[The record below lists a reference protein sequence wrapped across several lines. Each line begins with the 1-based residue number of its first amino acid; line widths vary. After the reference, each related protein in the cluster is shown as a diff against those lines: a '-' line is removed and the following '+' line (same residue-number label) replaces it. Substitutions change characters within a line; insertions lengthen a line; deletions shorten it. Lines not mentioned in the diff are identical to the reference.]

1 MNRQLSFLVIFLLA
15 ITTLPA
21 RTYIVSVGIAD
32 YPGSRN
38 DLRVSANDAK
48 TISGI
53 FTKNGNATVDCFVNS
68 DVTIKKVCT
77 AMRNTFAK
85 ASPSD
90 AIILYFSGHGV
101 PGGLVCYDG
110 VLYYSSVL
118 SIMRQSKAQQ
128 KMIFVDACLAGKM
141 RNTNKRNTNY
151 LSPL

>member
-48 TISGI
+48 TISDI

-110 VLYYSSVL
+110 VLYYSS
-118 SIMRQSKAQQ
+118 
-128 KMIFVDACLAGKM
+128 
-141 RNTNKRNTNY
+141 Y
-151 LSPL
+151 

>member
-32 YPGSRN
+32 YPGRQN

-68 DVTIKKVCT
+68 DV
-77 AMRNTFAK
+77 
-85 ASPSD
+85 
-90 AIILYFSGHGV
+90 
-101 PGGLVCYDG
+101 
-110 VLYYSSVL
+110 
-118 SIMRQSKAQQ
+118 IMAHP
-128 KMIFVDACLAGKM
+128 
-141 RNTNKRNTNY
+141 TN
-151 LSPL
+151 PVE

>member
-1 MNRQLSFLVIFLLA
+1 MKRLLSFLILFLLA
-15 ITTLPA
+15 TTTLSA

-32 YPGSRN
+32 YPGRQN
-38 DLRVSANDAK
+38 DLRVSANDAM

-101 PGGLVCYDG
+101 PGGLHN
-110 VLYYSSVL
+110 L
-118 SIMRQSKAQQ
+118 SKSN
-128 KMIFVDACLAGKM
+128 GK
-141 RNTNKRNTNY
+141 
-151 LSPL
+151 

>member
-1 MNRQLSFLVIFLLA
+1 MKTLLFILVFILNFLA
-15 ITTLPA
+15 SPA
-21 RTYIVSVGIAD
+21 KTYIVCVGIAD
-32 YPGSRN
+32 YPGRQN

-90 AIILYFSGHGV
+90 AIILYFSGNGV
-101 PGGLVCYDG
+101 PG
-110 VLYYSSVL
+110 
-118 SIMRQSKAQQ
+118 
-128 KMIFVDACLAGKM
+128 
-141 RNTNKRNTNY
+141 
-151 LSPL
+151 

>member
-53 FTKNGNATVDCFVNS
+53 
-68 DVTIKKVCT
+68 
-77 AMRNTFAK
+77 
-85 ASPSD
+85 
-90 AIILYFSGHGV
+90 L
-101 PGGLVCYDG
+101 
-110 VLYYSSVL
+110 
-118 SIMRQSKAQQ
+118 
-128 KMIFVDACLAGKM
+128 
-141 RNTNKRNTNY
+141 
-151 LSPL
+151 

>member
-1 MNRQLSFLVIFLLA
+1 MIRVLSFLIVFLFG
-15 ITTLPA
+15 ILPSWA
-21 RTYIVSVGIAD
+21 KTYIVSVGIAD
-32 YPGSRN
+32 YPGRQN

-90 AIILYFSGHGV
+90 AI
-101 PGGLVCYDG
+101 
-110 VLYYSSVL
+110 
-118 SIMRQSKAQQ
+118 K
-128 KMIFVDACLAGKM
+128 
-141 RNTNKRNTNY
+141 
-151 LSPL
+151 